1 IGEAPLLTRE
11 VMDGIEKWRRV
22 FDALV
27 GLEITAGEEV
37 LHTAEAV
44 GRRGSRR
51 FCRQSGARVRTIGAK
66 RAAIFKAW
74 LYPFAAAEVVIDAA
88 GIVENVLARR
98 EVDKCRWCAA
108 RIRPAA
114 RPSPTIGCHKIGIQ
128 NTAETA
134 DAVRQKNAVD
144 AILRVGMV
152 VANVEQTARR

>member
-1 IGEAPLLTRE
+1 
-11 VMDGIEKWRRV
+11 MDGIEKWRRV

-51 FCRQSGARVRTIGAK
+51 FCRQSGARVRTIGAE
-66 RAAIFKAW
+66 RAAIFEAW

-88 GIVENVLARR
+88 RIVENVRARR
-98 EVDKCRWCAA
+98 QVDNAGRAQSVFCRQRTGHQRQA
-108 RIRPAA
+108 
-114 RPSPTIGCHKIGIQ
+114 TDKIGIQ
-128 NTAETA
+128 NAAETA

-144 AILRVGMV
+144 AILRVGMIV
-152 VANVEQTARR
+152 THMQKTARG